1 MMCLNITYLL
11 VLSYTY
17 IIINSFLKTSITLYY
32 VILHFTVCR
41 FALEEHEELMELDP
55 GQGAGKLLN

>member
-1 MMCLNITYLL
+1 MYILL
-11 VLSYTY
+11 
-17 IIINSFLKTSITLYY
+17 
-32 VILHFTVCR
+32 LHFTVCR